1 MALKDAIA
9 EVLSRAAELRAAG
22 TGGNEANTKALLIEP
37 MLQALGWDTTDLSQ
51 VEREHRVYDNTSLD
65 YALKID
71 GQPRLFVEAKGISR
85 DLGDR
90 SFIAQAI
97 NYANN
102 EGVLWCVLT
111 NGLAYRVYKTNEP
124 VGMEQK
130 LLFEVD
136 LEEASGVGAT
146 EVAQSLE
153 LVGRQALIDGDLD
166 LWGERVFTDVRVR
179 QALAALVADPPK
191 GFLSAVGDAVGAPDV
206 SSEALQESLAR
217 VLDVASAAA
226 PVRAGGGRSRGKSP
240 KVAAKGKFA
249 PKAKEFDLAHH
260 LGNLPAGITDRFE
273 QVDEF
278 IRGLG
283 PDVSRRIR
291 KQYVGYFGG
300 KGKPRSFCTVET
312 QRRRVLVYLGL
323 DPTATKPWNDS
334 AMRDVRE
341 VGHFG
346 MGDVEYSIR
355 ADADLN
361 EVKDLIRQA
370 YAACSGFA

>member
-1 MALKDAIA
+1 MALKDTIA
-9 EVLSRAAELRAAG
+9 EVLARAAELRSAG
-22 TGGNEANTKALLIEP
+22 SGGNEANTKALLIEP
-37 MLQALGWDTTDLSQ
+37 MLQALGWDTADLGQ

-71 GQPRLFVEAKGISR
+71 SKPRLFVEAKAVAK

-136 LEEASGVGAT
+136 LEEVSDGDHS
-146 EVAQSLE
+146 EVAQSLGRI
-153 LVGRQALIDGDLD
+153 GRQALIDGDLD
-166 LWGERVFTDVRVR
+166 LWGERVFTDVRIR
-179 QALAALVADPPK
+179 HALADLVADPPK
-191 GFLSAVGDAVGAPDV
+191 EFLDAVSDAVGAPDV

-217 VLDVASAAA
+217 VLDVASTAS
-226 PVRAGGGRSRGKSP
+226 PSRARGGRSKGKST
-240 KVAAKGKFA
+240 KVVAKGKFA
-249 PKAKEFDLAHH
+249 PKAKEFDLVHH

-273 QVDEF
+273 QIDEF

-291 KQYVGYFGG
+291 KQYIGYFGG
-300 KGKPRSFCTVET
+300 KGKPHSFCTVET

-323 DPTATKPWNDS
+323 DPTSTKPWNES
-334 AMRDVRE
+334 AMRDVRK

-355 ADADLN
+355 PDADLN
-361 EVKDLIRQA
+361 EVKELIRQA
-370 YAACSGFA
+370 HRGV

>member
-1 MALKDAIA
+1 VALKDTIA
-9 EVLSRAAELRAAG
+9 EVLTKAAELRAAG
-22 TGGNEANTKALLIEP
+22 RGGNEANTKALLIEP
-37 MLQALGWDTTDLSQ
+37 MLQALGWDTADLSQ

-71 GQPRLFVEAKGISR
+71 GEARLFIEAKGVGK

-90 SFIAQAI
+90 SFIAQAV

-111 NGLAYRVYKTNEP
+111 NGLSYRVYKTNEP
-124 VGMEQK
+124 VGMEKK

-136 LEEASGVGAT
+136 LEEASGDGVT

-166 LWGERVFTDVRVR
+166 LWGERVFTDVRIR
-179 QALAALVADPPK
+179 HALADLVADPPRD
-191 GFLSAVGDAVGAPDV
+191 FLSAVHDAVGAPEV
-206 SSEALQESLAR
+206 SPQALKESLAR
-217 VLDVASAAA
+217 VLDVGST
-226 PVRAGGGRSRGKSP
+226 GTLSP
-240 KVAAKGKFA
+240 STGSKRKGKPSKGAVKNKFA
-249 PKAKEFDLAHH
+249 STGKEYDLAHH

-273 QVDEF
+273 QIDEF

-291 KQYVGYFGG
+291 KQYIGYFGG

-312 QRRRVLVYLGL
+312 QRRRVLIYLGL
-323 DPTATKPWNDS
+323 DPSTTATWNES

-355 ADADLN
+355 PDTDLN

-370 YAACSGFA
+370 YGDL

>member
-1 MALKDAIA
+1 MALKDAITK
-9 EVLSRAAELRAAG
+9 VLARAVELR
-22 TGGNEANTKALLIEP
+22 TSERGGNEANTKALLIEP
-37 MLQALGWDTTDLSQ
+37 MLQALGWDTADLGQ

-71 GQPRLFVEAKGISR
+71 GEPRLFVEAKGVEK

-102 EGVLWCVLT
+102 EGVIWCVLT
-111 NGLAYRVYKTNEP
+111 NGLSYRVYKTNEP
-124 VGMEQK
+124 VGMEKK

-136 LEEASGVGAT
+136 LEEASGDSAT

-153 LVGRQALIDGDLD
+153 LIGRQALIDGDLD
-166 LWGERVFTDVRVR
+166 LWGERVFTDVRIR
-179 QALAALVADPPK
+179 HALADLVADPPT
-191 GFLSAVGDAVGAPDV
+191 GFLSAVHDAVGAPEV
-206 SSEALQESLAR
+206 SQEALRESLAR
-217 VLDVASAAA
+217 VLDVTSTST
-226 PVRAGGGRSRGKSP
+226 PSPSAGGKRRDDKPSKGT
-240 KVAAKGKFA
+240 AKGKFA
-249 PKAKEFDLAHH
+249 PKAREYDLAHH

-273 QVDEF
+273 QIDEF

-283 PDVSRRIR
+283 PDVTRRIR
-291 KQYVGYFGG
+291 KQYIGYFGG

-312 QRRRVLVYLGL
+312 QRRRVLIYLGL
-323 DPTATKPWNDS
+323 DPTATKPWNES

-355 ADADLN
+355 PDADLN

-370 YAACSGFA
+370 YGDL

>member
-1 MALKDAIA
+1 
-9 EVLSRAAELRAAG
+9 
-22 TGGNEANTKALLIEP
+22 
-37 MLQALGWDTTDLSQ
+37 MLQALGWDIADLGQ

-71 GQPRLFVEAKGISR
+71 GKPRLFVEAKAVAKN
-85 DLGDR
+85 LGDR

-136 LEEASGVGAT
+136 LEEASDGDHA

-153 LVGRQALIDGDLD
+153 RIGRKALTNGELD

-179 QALAALVADPPK
+179 HALAGLVADPPK
-191 GFLSAVGDAVGAPDV
+191 GFLSAVSNAVGAPEV
-206 SSEALQESLAR
+206 SAEALRESLAR
-217 VLDVASAAA
+217 VLDVASTAASG
-226 PVRAGGGRSRGKSP
+226 RGEGRRSRGGSS
-240 KVAAKGKFA
+240 KVVTKGKFA
-249 PKAKEFDLAHH
+249 PKAKEFDLTHH
-260 LGNLPAGITDRFE
+260 LGNLPAGTIDRFE
-273 QVDEF
+273 QIDEF

-291 KQYVGYFGG
+291 KQYIGYFGG

-312 QRRRVLVYLGL
+312 QRRRVLIYLGL
-323 DPTATKPWNDS
+323 DPTSTKPWNES
-334 AMRDVRE
+334 TMRDVRE

-355 ADADLN
+355 PDADLN

-370 YAACSGFA
+370 HLGLQQGAA